1 MDIYTNLFTSKKIN
15 EGDKIVKKK
24 PKTLLHD
31 TNISTIDLPYAP
43 MSSPRNKNKNK
54 NKNHKPSLFPS
65 IH

>member
-1 MDIYTNLFTSKKIN
+1 MDIYTNLFSSKKIN
-15 EGDKIVKKK
+15 ESDKIVKKK

-31 TNISTIDLPYAP
+31 TNITTLDLPYAP

-54 NKNHKPSLFPS
+54 NHKPSLFPS